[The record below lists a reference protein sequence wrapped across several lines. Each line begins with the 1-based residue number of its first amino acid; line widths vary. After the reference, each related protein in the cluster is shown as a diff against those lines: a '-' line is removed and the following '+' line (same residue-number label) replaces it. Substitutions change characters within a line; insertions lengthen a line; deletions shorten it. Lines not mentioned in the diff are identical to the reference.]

1 MRRSVRSLLV
11 AGLASVAVFLPQA
24 ASAPTPPP
32 RTLVLAHEF
41 VGDDG
46 SALYLR
52 QSGTSV
58 VGFGEHPSGS
68 YAYVLQGTLASDVL
82 SAKFWDVAKG
92 TRSSS
97 GSLSFKVTLAGK
109 ALTTTSKA
117 IGARAWLM
125 HANKPAGP
133 RAAGFQATKT
143 SDLDGVF
150 TGDDGSRHY
159 ARELKADIVWIGEA
173 GAQPDERPAWVTVF
187 VGKRTASG
195 NVSGTYADV
204 AKGIATA
211 SGSFGAAFRPGLREL
226 ALSQTGISR
235 TKSLQPDYAL
245 DYDKFAQKIQ
255 DSLDDDGT
263 NVNGFAYAIA
273 HNGAFIESNA
283 WGNRINESDGG
294 PKAFTTSTMGQAGS
308 TSKTLT
314 AVALIKA
321 LYQRGISLDTPI
333 GKYLPSCW
341 KKGPNV
347 SGYTFRALL
356 NHTTALPKTAPCK
369 TDSTGR
375 SDPYDCLLRA
385 VEIGTDGIVLPTT
398 PYWSRYNN
406 NGYALMRI
414 LVPAVLDLKNTQA
427 EFELF
432 KCKNTSGILNGK
444 VSERFVRYLFDEVLG
459 PAGAQASFYP
469 SKSVVAYD
477 YDKNDKNKKGSR
489 PDKTFSTRA
498 GAGWL
503 AISALDMVRFLG
515 ALDRGE
521 LVPASL
527 VAEMKSGNLGFD
539 PPANGAAGSYFTK
552 NGTCPKKDGISCSAQ
567 LMLYPGGIEAFVI
580 VNSAAGLSPAALL
593 QQAFDGALV

>member
-11 AGLASVAVFLPQA
+11 AGLVAVGVLLPQA
-24 ASAPTPPP
+24 ASAPLP

-41 VGDDG
+41 IGDDG

-52 QSGTSV
+52 QTGTSV

-68 YAYVLQGTLASDVL
+68 YAYVLTGTLAGDVV

-92 TRSSS
+92 TRRSN
-97 GSLSFKVTLAGK
+97 GNLSFKVTLAGK
-109 ALTTTSKA
+109 ALTTTSTA
-117 IGARAWLM
+117 VGARAWLE
-125 HANKPAGP
+125 HANKWAGL

-143 SDLDGVF
+143 NDLDGAF
-150 TGDDGSRHY
+150 NGDDGSRHY
-159 ARELKADIVWIGEA
+159 AQELNSDIVWVGEA
-173 GAQPDERPAWVTVF
+173 GAQPDVRPAWVTVF
-187 VGKRTASG
+187 VGKRTAAG

-204 AKGIATA
+204 AKGIATS
-211 SGSFGAAFRPGLREL
+211 SGSFGAAFRPGVREL
-226 ALSQTGISR
+226 LLSQTGVSR

-255 DSLDDDGT
+255 DALDDSGT

-273 HNGAFIESNA
+273 RNGAVLRSGA
-283 WGNRINESDGG
+283 WGNRINKPDGG
-294 PKAFTTSTMGQAGS
+294 PKPFTTSTMGQAGS

-347 SGYTFRALL
+347 TGYTFRGLL
-356 NHTTALPKTAPCK
+356 NHTTALPKAPPCK

-398 PYWSRYNN
+398 PYWLRYNN
-406 NGYALMRI
+406 YGYALMRI

-427 EFELF
+427 EFEKW
-432 KCKNTSGILNGK
+432 KCKNTSGILNGNL
-444 VSERFVRYLFDEVLG
+444 SERFVRYLFGEVLG

-469 SKSVVAYD
+469 SKRVVAYD
-477 YDKNDKNKKGSR
+477 YDKNDKSKKGSQ
-489 PDKTFSTRA
+489 PDKSFSTRA
-498 GAGWL
+498 GAGYL

-527 VAEMKSGNLGFD
+527 VAEMKRDNLGFD
-539 PPANGAAGSYFTK
+539 TPANGAAGSYFTK
-552 NGTCPKKDGISCSAQ
+552 NGTCPNRDGISCSAQ
-567 LMLYPGGIEAFVI
+567 LMLYPGGIEAFVL
-580 VNSAAGLSPAALL
+580 VNSSAGLSPAALL
-593 QQAFDGALV
+593 QQAFDGALE

>member
-11 AGLASVAVFLPQA
+11 AGLAAVAVFLPQA

-41 VGDDG
+41 IGEDG

-52 QSGTSV
+52 QSGTSIL
-58 VGFGEHPSGS
+58 GFAEHPSGT
-68 YAYVLQGTLASDVL
+68 YAYVLQGKLAGDVV
-82 SAKFWDVAKG
+82 SAKFWDVPKG
-92 TRSSS
+92 KRMSN

-109 ALTTTSKA
+109 ALTTTSTA
-117 IGARAWLM
+117 VGARAWLE
-125 HANKPAGP
+125 HTNKWAGP
-133 RAAGFQATKT
+133 RAAGFQATKVN
-143 SDLDGVF
+143 DLDGVF
-150 TGDDGSRHY
+150 AGDDGSRHY
-159 ARELKADIVWIGEA
+159 ARERDSDIVWVGEA
-173 GAQPDERPAWVTVF
+173 GAQPDVRPAWVTVF
-187 VGKRTASG
+187 VGKRTAAG

-204 AKGIATA
+204 AKGVATA
-211 SGSFGAAFRPGLREL
+211 SGGFGAAFRTGVREL
-226 ALSQTGISR
+226 QLSQTGASR

-255 DSLDDDGT
+255 DALDDSGT

-273 HNGAFIESNA
+273 RNGAFLRSGG
-283 WGNRINESDGG
+283 WGNRINKPDGG
-294 PKAFTTSTMGQAGS
+294 PKPFTTSTMGQAGS

-321 LYQRGISLDTPI
+321 LYQHGISLDATI

-347 SGYTFRALL
+347 SRYTFRGLL
-356 NHTTALPKTAPCK
+356 NHTTALPRTPPCK

-398 PYWSRYNN
+398 PYSSRYNN
-406 NGYALMRI
+406 YGYALMRI

-427 EFELF
+427 EFEKW
-432 KCKNTSGILNGK
+432 KCKNTSGILNGN
-444 VSERFVRYLFDEVLG
+444 VSERFAHYLFTEVLG
-459 PAGAQASFYP
+459 PAGARASFFP
-469 SKSVVAYD
+469 PDTLVAYD
-477 YDKNDKNKKGSR
+477 YDRADRSKKGS
-489 PDKTFSTRA
+489 PPHKSFSTRA
-498 GAGWL
+498 GAGYL

-527 VAEMKSGNLGFD
+527 VAEMKRDNLGFD
-539 PPANGAAGSYFTK
+539 PPAYGAAGAYFTK
-552 NGTCPKKDGISCSAQ
+552 NGTCPNKDGISCSAQ
-567 LMLYPGGIEAFVI
+567 LMLYPGGIQAYVI
-580 VNSAAGLSPAALL
+580 VNSSAGLSPAALL